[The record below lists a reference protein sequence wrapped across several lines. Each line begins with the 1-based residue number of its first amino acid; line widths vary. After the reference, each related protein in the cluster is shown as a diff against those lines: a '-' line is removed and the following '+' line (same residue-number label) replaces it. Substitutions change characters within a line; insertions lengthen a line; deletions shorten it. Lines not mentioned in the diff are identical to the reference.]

1 MRGMLLNG
9 MDPKERDQEIRNLM
23 MPTAL
28 FQQTANAVAQAMA
41 PRTMAAVRTT
51 AATQAI
57 AARLIPVRPAAMTGP
72 QVRDRI
78 STMASASTH
87 STAPTAMATA
97 AKAVSA
103 RR

>member
-41 PRTMAAVRTT
+41 LKAT
-51 AATQAI
+51 AGSFTFRNEA
-57 AARLIPVRPAAMTGP
+57 
-72 QVRDRI
+72 
-78 STMASASTH
+78 ASA
-87 STAPTAMATA
+87 TASAT
-97 AKAVSA
+97 
-103 RR
+103 

>member
-41 PRTMAAVRTT
+41 LKET
-51 AATQAI
+51 AGSFRNEA
-57 AARLIPVRPAAMTGP
+57 
-72 QVRDRI
+72 
-78 STMASASTH
+78 ASA
-87 STAPTAMATA
+87 TASAT
-97 AKAVSA
+97 
-103 RR
+103 